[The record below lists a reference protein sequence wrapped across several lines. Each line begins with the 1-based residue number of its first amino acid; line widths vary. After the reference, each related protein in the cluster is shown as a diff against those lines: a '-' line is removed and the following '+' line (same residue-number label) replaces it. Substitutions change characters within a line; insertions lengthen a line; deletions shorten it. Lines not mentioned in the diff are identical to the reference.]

1 MKYVTLDF
9 SNPNNVKTTCR
20 HFTIFCN
27 YQLTYIS
34 PEEDMLLGEALG
46 ILFGGPDIEPPGIL
60 RRMAGI
66 CCDCIAKEP
75 ECGA

>member
-1 MKYVTLDF
+1 MCQYFKGFYHYPF
-9 SNPNNVKTTCR
+9 
-20 HFTIFCN
+20 
-27 YQLTYIS
+27 TYIS

-46 ILFGGPDIEPPGIL
+46 ILFGGPVIEPPGIL

>member
-9 SNPNNVKTTCR
+9 SSHKNKTMCR

-34 PEEDMLLGEALG
+34 PEEDMLLGDALG
-46 ILFGGPDIEPPGIL
+46 TLFGGPDIEPPGIL